1 MSEPLFV
8 RLRNVAFSQSDGM
21 IKCDTNCKWKS
32 MTDKVDI
39 ASNRSTDISTTDYG
53 FSEEAGVTGCTT
65 VDLLVCCPAGH
76 HTAVAKPYCTTDRTR
91 RTAEVNK

>member
-39 ASNRSTDISTTDYG
+39 ASNRSTDISTMD
-53 FSEEAGVTGCTT
+53 SVKKLVSLGV
-65 VDLLVCCPAGH
+65 LQSI
-76 HTAVAKPYCTTDRTR
+76 Y
-91 RTAEVNK
+91 